1 MPRIVVGIDELVHS
15 HRALDWAVREAALRR
30 TDLTVL
36 TVIPAMASPWSSRQ
50 LTVPD
55 EPEVIQ
61 RAREAIDEAV
71 ATSLGE
77 LGTDRPAN
85 VTVEVLSGYPARLLT
100 AASKEADL
108 VVLGSRGTGGFGT
121 MLLGSVS
128 NLVAHH
134 ASCPVVI
141 VPAERPER
149 HKR

>member
-1 MPRIVVGIDELVHS
+1 MPRIVVGIDESVHS

-61 RAREAIDEAV
+61 RAREAIDEAL
-71 ATSLGE
+71 AESLGE

-85 VTVEVLSGYPARLLT
+85 VTV
-100 AASKEADL
+100 
-108 VVLGSRGTGGFGT
+108 VVLGSRGAGGFGT

-141 VPAERPER
+141 VPAEPHERRERHER

>member
-1 MPRIVVGIDELVHS
+1 MPRIVVGVDESVHS
-15 HRALDWAVREAALRR
+15 RRALDWAMREAALRR

-55 EPEVIQ
+55 EPEIVQ
-61 RAREAIDEAV
+61 RAREAVDEAV
-71 ATSLGE
+71 AKSLGE
-77 LGTDRPAN
+77 LGADRPDN

-108 VVLGSRGTGGFGT
+108 VVLGSHGASGFST
-121 MLLGSVS
+121 FLLGSVS
-128 NLVAHH
+128 NQVAHH

-141 VPAERPER
+141 VPAERSER
-149 HKR
+149 SGR

>member
-1 MPRIVVGIDELVHS
+1 MPRIVVGIDESVHS
-15 HRALDWAVREAALRR
+15 YRALDWAMREAALRR

-61 RAREAIDEAV
+61 RVREAVDEAV
-71 ATSLGE
+71 ANSLGE
-77 LGTDRPAN
+77 LGADRPAG
-85 VTVEVLSGYPARLLT
+85 VTVEVLSGYPAQLLT

-108 VVLGSRGTGGFGT
+108 VVLGSRGASGFAT
-121 MLLGSVS
+121 FLLGSVS
-128 NLVAHH
+128 NQVAHH

-141 VPAERPER
+141 VPAER
-149 HKR
+149 

>member
-1 MPRIVVGIDELVHS
+1 MPRIVVGIDESVHS

-61 RAREAIDEAV
+61 RAREAIDEAL
-71 ATSLGE
+71 AESLGE

-85 VTVEVLSGYPARLLT
+85 VTVEVLSGYPARMLT
-100 AASKEADL
+100 AASE
-108 VVLGSRGTGGFGT
+108 
-121 MLLGSVS
+121 
-128 NLVAHH
+128 
-134 ASCPVVI
+134 
-141 VPAERPER
+141 
-149 HKR
+149 